1 MQQGCKCYPR
11 SQEHKLYC
19 QRSNMITA
27 GFSLTSWI
35 NIELEDSILA
45 LCLNRR
51 AMQVSTTPTF
61 GWVEPGMSDL
71 PLESLFYVC
80 GWKKIN
86 SNGLIIYANVEE
98 QTKMIFSHIQCFC
111 QQFLWIIK
119 LPVSRKKRYT
129 LPDKMI
135 RMVQASIWQDMFIN
149 NKNWGSLSQNSNLNE
164 KADKFSSWQSN
175 YRITI

>member
-1 MQQGCKCYPR
+1 MDQYRTRRFNSCFVLK
-11 SQEHKLYC
+11 QEGNASKYNPNL
-19 QRSNMITA
+19 RM
-27 GFSLTSWI
+27 SWTWD
-35 NIELEDSILA
+35 E
-45 LCLNRR
+45 C
-51 AMQVSTTPTF
+51 
-61 GWVEPGMSDL
+61 L
-71 PLESLFYVC
+71 PLESLFYIC
-80 GWKKIN
+80 GWNKIN
-86 SNGLIIYANVEE
+86 SNGLIIYENVEE